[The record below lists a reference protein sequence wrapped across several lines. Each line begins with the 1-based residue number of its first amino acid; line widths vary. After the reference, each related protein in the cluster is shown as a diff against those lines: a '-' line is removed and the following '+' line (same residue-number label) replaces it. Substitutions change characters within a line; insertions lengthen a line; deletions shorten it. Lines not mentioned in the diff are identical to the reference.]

1 MTARDEILASV
12 RRSLHVSG
20 DEAPRRAAV
29 AARLA
34 QAPIGIVP
42 ARGQGDAAA
51 RIATFKAEA
60 ARAAA
65 TISEA
70 PSADDVPIEIA
81 RWLREGNMPA
91 TLRMGA
97 DPRLAA
103 MPWAAT
109 TIEVSHGPSDGYD
122 LNAVSAAF
130 AAVAETGT
138 LALVSGVENPT
149 TLNFLPENHIAV
161 VFADDVVGDFE
172 SRVRPAAR
180 RIRRRRP
187 PAHVEFRHRPVA
199 VGRYRADADVRRPR
213 APATAHRDGGDGL
226 NAPQESRCGDLV
238 TLLWLAFAEATLVWL
253 AFA

>member
-70 PSADDVPIEIA
+70 PSADDVPVEVA

-91 TLRMGA
+91 TLRMGE

-138 LALVSGVENPT
+138 LALISGVENPT

-161 VFADDVVGDFE
+161 IFADDVVGDFE
-172 SRVRPAAR
+172 FVFARLRAAYGVGALPRTLNFVTGPSRSADIEQTLMFGAHGPR
-180 RIRRRRP
+180 RLHI
-187 PAHVEFRHRPVA
+187 VM
-199 VGRYRADADVRRPR
+199 VG
-213 APATAHRDGGDGL
+213 TH
-226 NAPQESRCGDLV
+226 
-238 TLLWLAFAEATLVWL
+238 
-253 AFA
+253 

>member
-34 QAPIGIVP
+34 QAPIGVVP

-65 TISEA
+65 TIA
-70 PSADDVPIEIA
+70 DVASAADVPAEIA
-81 RWLREGNMPA
+81 RYLREGNMPA

-97 DPRLAA
+97 DARLAA

-109 TIEVSHGPSDGYD
+109 TLEISHGPPTATTSTP
-122 LNAVSAAF
+122 SARP
-130 AAVAETGT
+130 
-138 LALVSGVENPT
+138 SP
-149 TLNFLPENHIAV
+149 P
-161 VFADDVVGDFE
+161 
-172 SRVRPAAR
+172 SPRPARWRSSPAPT
-180 RIRRRRP
+180 IRRRSISCPTITSRSFSP
-187 PAHVEFRHRPVA
+187 RTSSAISRACSRGCAPLWRGRCPANAEFHHRPVA
-199 VGRYRADADVRRPR
+199 VGRHRADAAVRRAR
-213 APATAHRDGGDGL
+213 PAAAAYRDGRGGL
-226 NAPQESRCGDLV
+226 RRARRAKAMARLSPLLLVRSAVSRPR
-238 TLLWLAFAEATLVWL
+238 
-253 AFA
+253 